1 MNTHT
6 KTPPTNNYTNTRW
19 WVNLGAFL
27 ISGLVLTG
35 VLSLDN
41 QDQVSD
47 VANHVID
54 SVSLVIS
61 LTSGISLWKYR
72 DEKKKEKAKAKP
84 KPKLDDSDNKLPT
97 RPKTPTKPKRKPTNG
112 RRRSN

>member
-1 MNTHT
+1 MKT
-6 KTPPTNNYTNTRW
+6 KPSSTNNYTNTRW

-72 DEKKKEKAKAKP
+72 DEKKKEKANKS
-84 KPKLDDSDNKLPT
+84 KLDSDNKLPVKPIKPK
-97 RPKTPTKPKRKPTNG
+97 PKTPAAKRKTTNG
-112 RRRSN
+112 SRRSK